1 MISFMDNNNK
11 RVLILNGPNL
21 NLLGK
26 REPGIYGNNS
36 MEDYFATLQERFP
49 NISLE
54 YYQSNV
60 EGELIN
66 KLHEVGFTYD
76 GIVLNA
82 GAYTHTSVAI
92 HDAIKAIST
101 PVVEVHISNVYQR
114 ETYRHTSLITG
125 ACVGV
130 IGGFGMD
137 SYRLSIEALI
147 QL

>member
-1 MISFMDNNNK
+1 MNNK
-11 RVLILNGPNL
+11 KRILVLNGPNL

-26 REPGIYGNNS
+26 REPGIYGNDS
-36 MEDYFATLQERFP
+36 MESFLSHLRESFP
-49 NISLE
+49 EVEVE

-76 GIVLNA
+76 GVALNA

-92 HDAIKAIST
+92 HDAIKAIEA

-130 IGGFGMD
+130 IGGFGLN
-137 SYRLSIEALI
+137 SYKLAIEAL
-147 QL
+147 LAL

>member
-1 MISFMDNNNK
+1 MNNK
-11 RVLILNGPNL
+11 KKRFLILNGPNL

-26 REPGIYGNNS
+26 REPGIYGNNT
-36 MEDYFATLQERFP
+36 MESYFATLQKRFP
-49 NISLE
+49 SIEFE

-76 GIVLNA
+76 GVVLNA

-92 HDAIKAIST
+92 HDAIKAIKT
-101 PVVEVHISNVYQR
+101 PVVEVHISNIYQR

-130 IGGFGMD
+130 ISGFGMD
-137 SYRLSIEALI
+137 SYRLGIEALL